1 MCTPDSPLCY
11 SPLPFRTSPAGPL
24 RRGFSRGFGGVPKG
38 FSGIKHRHNEREL
51 AAMRLTIERAAL
63 LRALGH
69 VQSVVERRN
78 TIPILSNVLL
88 RAEDGQLSLSATDM
102 DLEIVASVAAQ
113 GARKGAATAP
123 AHTLYDI
130 VRKLREGAQIEI
142 ESASDKGSLTVR
154 SGRSTFTLACLPP
167 EDYPLM
173 AGGELAHG
181 FTLSATD
188 LKRLIDRTRFAISTE
203 ETRYYLNGIFLHA
216 AKSSDLN
223 MLRAV
228 ATDGHRLAR
237 MEIPLPEGAAGMPGV
252 IVPRKT
258 VTELRKLIDELD
270 QDVAVALSDT
280 KIRFTFGNAVLT
292 SKLIDGTFPDYDRVL
307 EVVCKDF
314 AEAVDRVSTISTEKS
329 RAVKLTIERG
339 NLMLSATSPENG
351 TATEE
356 IEVRYSASPL
366 EIGFNSRYLL
376 DITEQI
382 EGEGARFAMA
392 DAASPT
398 VVRDTAD
405 GSALYVLMPMR
416 V

>member
-1 MCTPDSPLCY
+1 M
-11 SPLPFRTSPAGPL
+11 
-24 RRGFSRGFGGVPKG
+24 K
-38 FSGIKHRHNEREL
+38 
-51 AAMRLTIERAAL
+51 LTIERTAL

-88 RAEDGQLSLSATDM
+88 RAESGELALSATDM

-113 GARKGAATAP
+113 GVRKGSTTAP

-142 ESASDKGSLTVR
+142 DAAGDKGAMTVR

-173 AGGELAHG
+173 ADGELAHG
-181 FTLSATD
+181 FTLSAAD
-188 LKRLIDRTRFAISTE
+188 VKRLIDRTRFAISTE

-216 AKSSDLN
+216 AKSNDVP

-237 MEIPLPEGAAGMPGV
+237 MEVPLPEGAAGMPGV

-258 VTELRKLIDELD
+258 VNELRKLIDEID
-270 QDVAVALSDT
+270 QDVQISLSDT
-280 KIRFTFGNAVLT
+280 KIRFGFGNAVLT
-292 SKLIDGTFPDYDRVL
+292 SKLIDGTFPDYERVIPAGNDRFL
-307 EVVCKDF
+307 EVECKPF

-329 RAVKLTIERG
+329 RAVKLALERG
-339 NLMLSATSPENG
+339 SLTLSATSPENG
-351 TATEE
+351 TAVEE
-356 IEVRYSASPL
+356 IEVRYNGPSI

-376 DITEQI
+376 DITDQMS
-382 EGEGARFAMA
+382 GEWVAFQMA

-398 VVRDTAD
+398 VVHERADT
-405 GSALYVLMPMR
+405 SALYVLMPMR